1 MKFDVKVVFECLKS
15 NGEVFTV
22 REWET
27 KNKFS
32 VVPVNNI
39 GDCIKE
45 KLFQVGSMVD
55 LVPYVGLSG
64 FGSAQEWW
72 DKIISFGAENGW
84 LYKVT
89 ILETEFP
96 SPPISANPKM
106 VITFTGN
113 RDLTLDLVSS
123 ALQNIWDKYPDAV
136 WRTGMA
142 FGLDLAVAE
151 FAADNGITFEA
162 HLPFEADL
170 QCSKWNATAQNK
182 YHKLLVK
189 ASAIFTHSTGFSM
202 GAYQFRNVQM
212 ANGADIVVAFNH
224 HARGGTVNMI
234 NHCNKVGIA
243 VVDGFSLLNDKK
255 EKDYSS
261 LIKGKDGLWIYQSHP
276 NDSQSTVNASDKDKS
291 ASESEVIQ
299 AFTICRSRLTGGC
312 KGECKP
318 CWFEAV
324 KIQNEQVI

>member
-72 DKIISFGAENGW
+72 DKVLEFDAQGGW
-84 LYKVT
+84 LYRVA
-89 ILETEFP
+89 ILSEEPEQNITSTWTQEQSDKEFD
-96 SPPISANPKM
+96 KM
-106 VITFTGN
+106 NQEWI
-113 RDLTLDLVSS
+113 LDMKNEEEKVSS
-123 ALQNIWDKYPDAV
+123 SQ
-136 WRTGMA
+136 
-142 FGLDLAVAE
+142 
-151 FAADNGITFEA
+151 
-162 HLPFEADL
+162 
-170 QCSKWNATAQNK
+170 S
-182 YHKLLVK
+182 
-189 ASAIFTHSTGFSM
+189 
-202 GAYQFRNVQM
+202 
-212 ANGADIVVAFNH
+212 
-224 HARGGTVNMI
+224 
-234 NHCNKVGIA
+234 
-243 VVDGFSLLNDKK
+243 
-255 EKDYSS
+255 SS

-291 ASESEVIQ
+291 ASESEIIQ